1 MPMFDAVLRCGWQAH
16 SKKKDKVVLELAA
29 CETLASQTCEE
40 PYFDRRLRLAFQRVD
55 GPAS

>member
-1 MPMFDAVLRCGWQAH
+1 MLASTPKRQAA
-16 SKKKDKVVLELAA
+16 LELAA

-40 PYFDRRLRLAFQRVD
+40 PYFDRTLRLAFQRVD